1 MQIQPLGDNVPSCV
15 PWPCLLTPKGTAT
28 GRVANWYCFEK
39 GFTRNVFFPYSFSRI
54 GCYEICVHSV
64 HAVTTCAAFI
74 FSCSTLAF
82 SPHFKYPEIR
92 EVPAS
97 TSA

>member
-1 MQIQPLGDNVPSCV
+1 MCHGHVYLLLRELPLAE
-15 PWPCLLTPKGTAT
+15 LQT
-28 GRVANWYCFEK
+28 GIVLRRALPEIC
-39 GFTRNVFFPYSFSRI
+39 FFPYSFSRI

-82 SPHFKYPEIR
+82 GPHFKYPEIR